1 MEVQS
6 EKRLLRGG
14 NGMKK
19 TMEKLAVLSLSL
31 MLVSTYSVSSA
42 LPAMLEHFT
51 QRSRTEVEQLVSITS
66 FAIMIVIVL
75 NTWLS
80 RFLSQRLSI
89 TLGILLLSVAGSA
102 PMFVQTY
109 EVVLTARILLGIGIG
124 LVNAHAINMI
134 NERYDGEARARM
146 LGFRTSAEVLGNA
159 VLTLIAGQLLTFGWT
174 KAFAIYLAGI
184 PILVLYL
191 VFVPDGKHKGNVR
204 ETSVREREAQ
214 SEEAADSNVR
224 KASRSSAKDYLS
236 MFLFNICMGI
246 LLICINSSNTMRIPA
261 LVLER
266 GLGTESDSSI
276 VLSLM
281 LVTGI
286 LSGICFGKLVNWFG
300 EKIMAAGM
308 LFFGVG
314 MAIIAVSNHMVVLAV
329 GAMIAGFANNLLVTV
344 LFHRVAS
351 RMPQDIMPLGTTS
364 ALIGCNS
371 GAFLSPYV
379 LTLIGFFGEKM
390 SISFIFYAVL
400 VLVIGVILCIIPEKI
415 R

>member
-1 MEVQS
+1 M
-6 EKRLLRGG
+6 KR
-14 NGMKK
+14 
-19 TMEKLAVLSLSL
+19 TMEKLSVLSLSL

-51 QRSRTEVEQLVSITS
+51 QRSRTEVEQLISITS

-80 RFLSQRLSI
+80 KFLSQRLSI
-89 TLGILLLSVAGSA
+89 TLGILLLAVAGST
-102 PMFVQTY
+102 PMFIQTY
-109 EVVLTARILLGIGIG
+109 EVVFAARVLLGIGIG

-134 NERYDGEARARM
+134 NERYDGEERARM

-159 VLTLIAGQLLTFGWT
+159 VLTLIAGQLLAFGWT
-174 KAFAIYLAGI
+174 KAFAIYLAGL

-191 VFVPDGKHKGNVR
+191 MFVPDGKQNGSTRAV
-204 ETSVREREAQ
+204 SGSERGAQ
-214 SEEAADSNVR
+214 SEAADAKVR
-224 KASRSSAKDYLS
+224 KAARSSAKDYLP

-266 GLGTESDSSI
+266 GLGTDADSSV

-286 LSGICFGKLVNWFG
+286 LSGICFGQLVKWFG
-300 EKIMAAGM
+300 DKIMAAGM
-308 LFFGVG
+308 LFFGAG

-329 GAMIAGFANNLLVTV
+329 GAMIAGFANNVLVTV

-379 LTLIGFFGEKM
+379 LTLIGLFGEKM
-390 SISFIFYAVL
+390 STSFIFYAVL
-400 VLVIGVILCIIPEKI
+400 VLVIGVILCFVPEK
-415 R
+415 RRQGKNA